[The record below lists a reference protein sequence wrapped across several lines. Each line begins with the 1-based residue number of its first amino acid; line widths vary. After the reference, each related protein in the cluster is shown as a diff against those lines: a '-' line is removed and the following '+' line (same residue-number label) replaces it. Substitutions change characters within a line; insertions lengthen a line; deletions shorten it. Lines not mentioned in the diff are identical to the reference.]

1 MKKGS
6 GKRPELLAPAGSLQS
21 LRAAIEGGADAV
33 YVGGTA
39 FNARIHAPNFTAE
52 DLREGIKL
60 AHAYGI
66 KVYVAANILIY
77 DRELD
82 SFLHAAE
89 EAYLCG
95 ADALIVADI
104 GAAQKIKARIPIE
117 LHASTQLSGHNA
129 AAAHILADAG
139 FSRMVC
145 AREMSRDDLFAFVQ
159 NSPIES
165 EVFVHGALCVC
176 HSGQCLFSSAVG
188 GRSGN
193 RGECAQP
200 CRLPYQVRG
209 KAAYPLSLKD
219 LSLSCHVSELI
230 DMGIDSFKI
239 EGRMKSPE
247 YVRDV
252 TRIWRRLID
261 EGRNATREE
270 MQELISVFSRSGF
283 TDGYYVRKI
292 DRNMLGVR
300 SENDKQNSRTLEPF
314 SGITRKIPVDF
325 SVEIHH
331 NQPIKLTVLPA
342 NITVVGDI
350 PQPALTAPI
359 HCEDVRRSL
368 SKLGAT
374 PYMARHMDISLD
386 DGLMVPV
393 SALNAL
399 RRMATEALAPT
410 SQRSEGDFN
419 RNSPT
424 MKPSGKRIFR
434 RTAVFY
440 RPDEIPAEARA
451 FFDLI
456 FVPLEHNT
464 GIADGVLLPPVI
476 FDSEKE
482 EVAELLKSAVRNGA
496 KHVLIGNPGH
506 FDLISGTN
514 LCPHGDFRLNIT
526 NNASAAFYESMGLED
541 FILSP
546 ELTLPQ
552 MRDIGGKSAAIVY
565 GRLPLMITENCIGKE
580 IGNCDSC
587 TAGKLMLTDRR
598 NVDFPVLRIFRHRS
612 MILNSV
618 PLYMADRSRE
628 LAAAGITMQ
637 VFLFTTESGQEIR
650 SVIHA
655 YKTGAAPSGE
665 IKRIR

>member
-1 MKKGS
+1 MKKEP

-39 FNARIHAPNFTAE
+39 FNARIHAQNFTAE

-60 AHAYGI
+60 AHAYGT

-77 DRELD
+77 DRESD
-82 SFLHAAE
+82 RFLRAAE

-104 GAAQKIKARIPIE
+104 GAAQQIKARIPIE

-129 AAAHILADAG
+129 SAAQLLADAG

-145 AREMSRDDLFAFVQ
+145 AREMSRDNLAAFVK

-209 KAAYPLSLKD
+209 KTSHPLSLKD
-219 LSLSCHVSELI
+219 LSLACHVSELT

-261 EGRNATREE
+261 ERRNATREE
-270 MQELISVFSRSGF
+270 MQELSSIFSRGGF
-283 TDGYYVRKI
+283 TDGYYVQKI
-292 DRNMLGVR
+292 DRNMLGIR
-300 SENDKQNSRTLEPF
+300 SDTDKQASRTLKPF

-331 NQPIKLTVLPA
+331 NQPMKLTVQPA
-342 NITVVGDI
+342 NITVMGDI
-350 PQPALTAPI
+350 PQSALTAPI
-359 HCEDVRRSL
+359 HKEDVKRSL

-374 PYMARHMDISLD
+374 PYTVRQMDISLD

-399 RRMATEALAPT
+399 RRTAVGALSPMTQQSEA
-410 SQRSEGDFN
+410 DFN
-419 RNSPT
+419 PNAPA

-440 RPDEIPAEARA
+440 RPDEIPAEARE

-456 FVPLEHNT
+456 FVPLEHAT
-464 GIADGVLLPPVI
+464 AAADGVLLPPVI

-482 EVAELLKSAVRNGA
+482 EVAELLQAAVRKGA
-496 KHVLIGNPGH
+496 RHALVSNPGH

-514 LCPHGDFRLNIT
+514 LCPHGDFRLNIA
-526 NNASAAFYESMGLED
+526 NNASAAFYESMELED

-565 GRLPLMITENCIGKE
+565 GRLPLMITEKCIGKE
-580 IGNCDSC
+580 IGDCDSC
-587 TAGKLMLTDRR
+587 SAGRLMLTDRR
-598 NVDFPVLRIFRHRS
+598 NISFPVLRIFRHRS

-628 LAAAGITMQ
+628 LADAGITMQ

-650 SVIHA
+650 SVIRA
-655 YKTGAAPSGE
+655 YQTGAAPSGE
-665 IKRIR
+665 IKRLR